1 MYIHAYFKNSYKCL
15 FDCKVLV
22 LKMWHVSELLFFLS
36 MKTLIQRQYS
46 GSVWKYYLALALFRG
61 TLPWHPLISRHLT
74 STGQNPLIRRPFWE
88 LMGQVWG
95 MREKQDAASNS
106 HHRCTGPD
114 FSPALWLIMLLHLFF
129 VYIWQS
135 PTE

>member
-1 MYIHAYFKNSYKCL
+1 MA
-15 FDCKVLV
+15 CKRVTFF
-22 LKMWHVSELLFFLS
+22 FFLS

-46 GSVWKYYLALALFRG
+46 GSVWKYYLALALFKG
-61 TLPWHPLISRHLT
+61 TLPWRSLISRHLT

-135 PTE
+135 PTEEKIANVARGSKFGIAPQLEAND